1 MTTYKSRNRSEEE
14 IKSNISKSQK
24 KRDLI
29 ELRYIVED
37 LIHNTNRD
45 FRSLGVEAI
54 SSAVLLARGTTNTTV
69 MKRQIQYITKLIY
82 KSEPEV
88 LNRFMDL
95 IDQQNVKKNNQK
107 ILLWRR
113 DLLNNDNETF
123 SLIITDHPSIDRQHL
138 RQLIRNAS
146 IEKKRGQNGS
156 ACKKLF
162 RFLIELDAY

>member
-1 MTTYKSRNRSEEE
+1 MTTYNSTNRSEEG

-24 KRDLI
+24 KRELI
-29 ELRYIVED
+29 ELRYMVED
-37 LIHNTNRD
+37 LIHHTNRD
-45 FRSLGVEAI
+45 FRSLGVEEI
-54 SSAVLLARGTTNTTV
+54 TSAVLLARGTTKTTV

-95 IDQQNVKKNNQK
+95 FDQQNVKKKYQK
-107 ILLWRR
+107 KLLWRR
-113 DLLNNDNETF
+113 DLLNKDSETF
-123 SLIITDHPSIDRQHL
+123 SLIITNHPSIDRQHL

-146 IEKKRGQNGS
+146 IEKKRGQDGS

>member
-1 MTTYKSRNRSEEE
+1 MTTHNSTNRSEEE

-54 SSAVLLARGTTNTTV
+54 SSAVLLARGPPNTTV

-95 IDQQNVKKNNQK
+95 IDQQNVKKKYQK

>member
-1 MTTYKSRNRSEEE
+1 MTTYNSTNRSEEG

-24 KRDLI
+24 KRELI

-37 LIHNTNRD
+37 LIHHTNRD

-54 SSAVLLARGTTNTTV
+54 TSAVLLARGTTNTTV

-95 IDQQNVKKNNQK
+95 IDQQNVKK
-107 ILLWRR
+107 
-113 DLLNNDNETF
+113 
-123 SLIITDHPSIDRQHL
+123 IIRKYYFGEGT
-138 RQLIRNAS
+138 
-146 IEKKRGQNGS
+146 
-156 ACKKLF
+156 C
-162 RFLIELDAY
+162 

>member
-1 MTTYKSRNRSEEE
+1 MTTFNSTNRSEEG
-14 IKSNISKSQK
+14 IKSDISKSQK
-24 KRDLI
+24 KRELI

-37 LIHNTNRD
+37 LIHHTNRD

-54 SSAVLLARGTTNTTV
+54 TSAVLLARGTTDTTV
-69 MKRQIQYITKLIY
+69 IKRQIQYITKLIH

-88 LNRFMDL
+88 RNRFMDL
-95 IDQQNVKKNNQK
+95 IEQQNVKKKYQK
-107 ILLWRR
+107 ILRWRR

-123 SLIITDHPSIDRQHL
+123 SLIMTDHPSIDRQHL